1 LKVRPL
7 KTEFTEAGLKDIVNE
22 FLTILTKLSF
32 DDNFNASIKEVVL
45 PASASVPVEHS
56 IQVAPKYR
64 IILRQTGNAT
74 ITDGTFDEK
83 TATLVNNAAVEVRL
97 TVMFLRG

>member
-1 LKVRPL
+1 MKIRPL
-7 KTEFTEAGLKDIVNE
+7 KTDKIQDVVDE
-22 FLTILTKLSF
+22 FLTILTKLTL
-32 DDNFNASIKEVVL
+32 DDNFNATIKNVVL

-56 IQVAPKYR
+56 LQATPKYR
-64 IILRQTGNAT
+64 IILRQTGNAV
-74 ITDGTFDEK
+74 ITDGEFNEK